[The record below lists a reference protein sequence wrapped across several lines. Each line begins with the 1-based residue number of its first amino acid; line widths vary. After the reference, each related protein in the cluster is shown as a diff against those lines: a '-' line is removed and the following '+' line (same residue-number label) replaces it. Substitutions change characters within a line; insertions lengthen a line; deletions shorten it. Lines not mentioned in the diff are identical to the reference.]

1 MMTGNSGWRSLI
13 WGSSSRPLWPGRA
26 RSRSTRSKF
35 SSSRIRNPSSPAA
48 AILTEYPSS
57 MSSTSSD
64 SRMEASSSMTRML
77 APVKLPVAADAET
90 GRFKGSSTS
99 GMNGIPQQGK
109 LEMKGCAGADGAL
122 DMDLAG
128 VFLDDA
134 VGDGEAEAGAAP
146 VARLGHCFGGEE
158 RIVDALEILGS
169 DAGAGVGDQR
179 LDVPVGQRGHAQTAA
194 AGHGFLGVQQE
205 VEKDLLQLAGV
216 AVNGGELLGQVEI
229 DDDLRGLE
237 LVFEQGKRVSND
249 LI

>member
-128 VFLDDA
+128 HRRRCDDDFGA
-134 VGDGEAEAGAAP
+134 RVVG
-146 VARLGHCFGGEE
+146 
-158 RIVDALEILGS
+158 
-169 DAGAGVGDQR
+169 
-179 LDVPVGQRGHAQTAA
+179 
-194 AGHGFLGVQQE
+194 
-205 VEKDLLQLAGV
+205 
-216 AVNGGELLGQVEI
+216 
-229 DDDLRGLE
+229 DLRGTADDNAGAFPGPLGGVE
-237 LVFEQGKRVSND
+237 GYFLGHPPVLVERRPVNGPV
-249 LI
+249 